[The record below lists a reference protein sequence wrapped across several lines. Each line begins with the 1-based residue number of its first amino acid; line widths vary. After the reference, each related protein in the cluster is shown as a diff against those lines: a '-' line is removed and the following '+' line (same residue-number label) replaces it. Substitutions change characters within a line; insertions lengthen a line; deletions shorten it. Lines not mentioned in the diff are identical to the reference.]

1 METLFSDLEGL
12 RIAVD
17 IETRGQEFY
26 RQASVYAKKAEHKDL
41 FLFLMGEESQHREAF
56 MKIYNQVKEQ
66 KEAFNDD
73 YLFDFDTSR
82 YLTVLAE
89 GHVFPDAAESAHKIA
104 ELDTIGAVL
113 TAAIQAEKDSIL
125 FYDEL
130 ARQAKFDVARNIF
143 EILKKEEHGHVVKLK
158 TMIEEWA

>member
-1 METLFSDLEGL
+1 MLFKNILVVCIGNICRSPMAEGL
-12 RIAVD
+12 LKHALVACNKDGCTVSSAGLSALTGHPPDPKACQLMIEKGID
-17 IETRGQEFY
+17 ISYY
-26 RQASVYAKKAEHKDL
+26 RACQLNKEMIRKADL
-41 FLFLMGEESQHREAF
+41 ILVM
-56 MKIYNQVKEQ
+56 
-66 KEAFNDD
+66 
-73 YLFDFDTSR
+73 
-82 YLTVLAE
+82 
-89 GHVFPDAAESAHKIA
+89 ESAHKIA

-143 EILKKEEHGHVVKLK
+143 EILKKEEQGHVVKLK